1 MTRFALRTILIF
13 GAISSSGVLAAPT
26 LTPPS
31 TTVKYQALQ
40 SSDPPIGDRPVVDV
54 LKTRA
59 FGMPDGVTSNVKTTV
74 NQIIGVL
81 RSFKSESQ
89 NHSIDPQAEA
99 KLADAFATYKRLM
112 KAIEQW
118 FGQED
123 EVNLLRVM
131 EMRKGLNSRLSPRV
145 DELHQLLCRGSFKA
159 KHAEEVKT
167 IVNEIYEDVI
177 STVTQFE
184 KASGHAVVT
193 DTLKTTRTG
202 GDTGFVAKAVK
213 E

>member
-31 TTVKYQALQ
+31 TTVEFQALQ

-89 NHSIDPQAEA
+89 NHSIDPQAE
-99 KLADAFATYKRLM
+99 
-112 KAIEQW
+112 
-118 FGQED
+118 D
-123 EVNLLRVM
+123 EANLLRVM
-131 EMRKGLNSRLSPRV
+131 EMRKGLNSSLSPRV
-145 DELHQLLCRGSFKA
+145 DKLHQLLCRGSFKA

-177 STVTQFE
+177 STVAQFE
-184 KASGHAVVT
+184 KVSGHAVVT
-193 DTLKTTRTG
+193 DTIKTTRTG
-202 GDTGFVAKAVK
+202 GDAGLVAKAVK